1 MNNATTAS
9 RAGNASE
16 SAGQARASILAR
28 IDRLPPSRTLFG
40 LVARIASGGW
50 FEFYELFM
58 PGFISVGLIRSHLFT
73 PTTHGLLDFHSFS
86 SFLATFFAGMFLST
100 VLFGTISDRFG
111 RRPIYVG
118 AMLVYSLFNFFIVFS
133 SSPGWIDFFRF
144 VAGFAVG
151 LQLIN
156 NDSFISELTPRASR
170 GRYMAFAYTFILTA
184 TPIAAL
190 LATLFVPHQPFGI
203 AGWRYVVAIGAASG
217 IAVWFLQ
224 RGLPESPRWLEV
236 HGNRAEA
243 DAVVTR
249 IEEKIR
255 AEIGRPLPPP
265 DPAIPDAVIE
275 HGSFFEVFSA
285 FYLPRTVI
293 ISIFQFCQTIAVFG
307 FGSWV
312 PIFLAHRGFP
322 IVHSLEYTFMIVL
335 LTPLGGGIALWL
347 AERFERKY
355 QLALAALVIG
365 IFGFAFASA
374 RTVPLLLLTGAIIT
388 LGNNWLTA
396 IFHSYAAE
404 LFPTRIRASAVGFTF
419 SFSRIGAIF
428 VSYMV
433 AAILAGYGTTGVFT
447 MIGLAMLAI
456 IIAVG
461 VFGPRTNGIALE
473 ILSP

>member
-1 MNNATTAS
+1 MS
-9 RAGNASE
+9 
-16 SAGQARASILAR
+16 SAEAVPGRASILAR

-50 FEFYELFM
+50 FEFFELFM
-58 PGFISVGLIRSHLFT
+58 PGYISVGLIRSHLFT
-73 PTTHGLLDFHSFS
+73 PTTKGLLDFHSFS
-86 SFLATFFAGMFLST
+86 SFLAAFFAGMFLST
-100 VLFGTISDRFG
+100 VLFGAVSDRFG
-111 RRPIYVG
+111 RRPIYIG
-118 AMLVYSLFNFFIVFS
+118 AMLVYSLFNFLIVFS
-133 SSPGWIDFFRF
+133 SSAGWIDVFRF

-156 NDSFISELTPRASR
+156 NDSFISELTPRAER
-170 GRYMAFAYTFILTA
+170 GRYMAFAITFILTA
-184 TPIAAL
+184 TPTAAL

-203 AGWRYVVAIGAASG
+203 AGWRIVVAIGALGG

-236 HGNRAEA
+236 HGRRAEA
-243 DAVVTR
+243 DAVVTA
-249 IEEKIR
+249 IEEKVR
-255 AEIGRPLPPP
+255 AEIGRNLPTP
-265 DPAIPDAVIE
+265 DPTIPDAVVERGRFLEIF
-275 HGSFFEVFSA
+275 GP
-285 FYLPRTVI
+285 FYLRRTIV
-293 ISIFQFCQTIAVFG
+293 ISIFQFCQTIGVFG

-312 PIFLAHRGFP
+312 PIFLARRGFP

-335 LTPLGGGIALWL
+335 LTPFGGAIGLWL

-355 QLALAALVIG
+355 QLALAALIVG

-374 RTVPLLLLTGAIIT
+374 RSVPFILLTGGMIV

-404 LFPTRIRASAVGFTF
+404 LFPTRIRAAAVGFTF

-433 AAILAGYGTTGVFT
+433 AAVLASYGTAGVFT
-447 MIGLAMLAI
+447 MIGLAMAAI

-461 VFGPRTNGIALE
+461 GFGPRTNGLALE
-473 ILSP
+473 VLSP

>member
-1 MNNATTAS
+1 MNRVETS
-9 RAGNASE
+9 P
-16 SAGQARASILAR
+16 ARASILAR
-28 IDRLPPSRTLFG
+28 IDRLPPSRTLFA

-58 PGFISVGLIRSHLFT
+58 PGYISVGLIRSHLFT
-73 PTTHGLLDFHSFS
+73 PTTKGLLDFHSFS
-86 SFLATFFAGMFLST
+86 SFLAAFFAGMFLST
-100 VLFGTISDRFG
+100 VSFGSISDLFG
-111 RRPIYVG
+111 RRPIYIVT
-118 AMLVYSLFNFFIVFS
+118 MLVYSLFTFFIVLS
-133 SSPGWIDFFRF
+133 SSPAWIDFFRF

-156 NDSFISELTPRASR
+156 NDSFISELTPRVSR
-170 GRYMAFAYTFILTA
+170 GHYMAFALTFILTA
-184 TPIAAL
+184 VPVAAL
-190 LATLFVPHQPFGI
+190 LATLFVPHAPFGI
-203 AGWRYVVAIGAASG
+203 AGWRYVVLIASLGG

-236 HGNRAEA
+236 HGRRAEA
-243 DAVVTR
+243 DAVVAS
-249 IEEKIR
+249 IENQIM
-255 AEIGRPLPPP
+255 AETSRPLPAP
-265 DPAIPDAVIE
+265 DPAIPDAVVE
-275 HGSFFEVFSA
+275 KGSFFEIFSP
-285 FYLPRTVI
+285 FYLRRTIVI
-293 ISIFQFCQTIAVFG
+293 SVFQFCQTIGVFG

-312 PIFLAHRGFP
+312 PLFLAHRGIA

-335 LTPLGGGIALWL
+335 LTPLGGAIGLWL

-355 QLALAALVIG
+355 QLALAALNVG
-365 IFGFAFASA
+365 TFGFAFASA
-374 RTVPLLLLTGAIIT
+374 RSVPLIRLTGAIIV

-404 LFPTRIRASAVGFTF
+404 LFPTRIRAQAVGFTF

-433 AAILAGYGTTGVFT
+433 AAVLAGYGTTGVFT

-456 IIAVG
+456 ILAVG

-473 ILSP
+473 VLSP